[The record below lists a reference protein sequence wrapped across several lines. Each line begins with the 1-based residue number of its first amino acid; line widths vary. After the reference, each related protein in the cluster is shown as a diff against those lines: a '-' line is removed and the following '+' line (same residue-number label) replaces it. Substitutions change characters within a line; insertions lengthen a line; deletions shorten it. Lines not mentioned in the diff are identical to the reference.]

1 LELKTDFQA
10 KVEANKNFCLKL
22 IKEHQKGF
30 LNMTQIFG
38 HFMEALPQQDEYLT
52 IGFSPSSQP
61 LKKRWENNGLSAD
74 FISEYFKTFFVSKEE
89 EDLDDD
95 ESIAR
100 ENLRDAVKY
109 IANELLENAMK
120 FQDDALPFT
129 AKIGFSL
136 YSDRLIFCVTNG
148 ISDHEIQPFQ
158 ILIKSLLDEDPEEL
172 YFQAMKANARKGSDA
187 PSRLGLLSM
196 ICDYSAKLGWKFEP
210 SEKNPTVMTVST
222 MVSLEI

>member
-1 LELKTDFQA
+1 MA
-10 KVEANKNFCLKL
+10 
-22 IKEHQKGF
+22 
-30 LNMTQIFG
+30 QIFG
-38 HFMEALPQQDEYLT
+38 HFIETLPQQDEYLT

-74 FISEYFKTFFVSKEE
+74 FISEYFKTFFVSQEE
-89 EDLDDD
+89 ELDEE

-120 FQDDALPFT
+120 FQDTALPFT

-148 ISDHEIQPFQ
+148 ISKHQIQPFQ
-158 ILIKSLLDEDPEEL
+158 EMIKRLLDEDPEEL
-172 YFQAMKANARKGSDA
+172 YFQAMKSNAQKGSDA

-210 SEKNPTVMTVST
+210 SQKDPTIMTVST
-222 MVSLEI
+222 MVSLDI

>member
-1 LELKTDFQA
+1 M
-10 KVEANKNFCLKL
+10 V
-22 IKEHQKGF
+22 
-30 LNMTQIFG
+30 QIFG
-38 HFMEALPQQDEYLT
+38 HFIDTLPQQDEYLT

-74 FISEYFKTFFVSKEE
+74 FISEYFKTFFVSQEEMLDEE
-89 EDLDDD
+89 EC
-95 ESIAR
+95 IVR

-120 FQDDALPFT
+120 FQDVALPFT

-136 YSDRLIFCVTNG
+136 YSDKLIFCVTNG
-148 ISDHEIQPFQ
+148 ISEDEIEPFQ
-158 ILIKSLLDEDPEEL
+158 ALIKRLLEEDPEEL
-172 YFQAMKANARKGSDA
+172 YFEAMKANAQKDSNA

-210 SEKNPTVMTVST
+210 SEKNPTIMTVST

>member
-1 LELKTDFQA
+1 MA
-10 KVEANKNFCLKL
+10 
-22 IKEHQKGF
+22 
-30 LNMTQIFG
+30 QIFG
-38 HFMEALPQQDEYLT
+38 HFIDTLPQQDEYLT

-74 FISEYFKTFFVSKEE
+74 FISEYFKTFFVSQEE
-89 EDLDDD
+89 EVLD
-95 ESIAR
+95 EEECIAR

-120 FQDDALPFT
+120 FQDVALPFT

-136 YSDRLIFCVTNG
+136 YSDKLIFCVTNG
-148 ISDHEIQPFQ
+148 ISEDEIEPFQ
-158 ILIKSLLDEDPEEL
+158 ALIKRLLEEDPEEL
-172 YFQAMKANARKGSDA
+172 YFEAMKANAQKDSNA

-210 SEKNPTVMTVST
+210 SEKNPTIMTVST